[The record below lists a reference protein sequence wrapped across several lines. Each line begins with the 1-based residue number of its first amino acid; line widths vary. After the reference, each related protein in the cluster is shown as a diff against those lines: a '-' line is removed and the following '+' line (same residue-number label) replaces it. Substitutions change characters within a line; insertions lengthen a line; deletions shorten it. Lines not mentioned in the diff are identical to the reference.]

1 MLLANEEKMSFITE
15 KRTYCYKVMPFN
27 LKNAGA
33 TYQRMMDKVFKHQLD
48 MIMEGYVDDMFVK
61 SMTFEQHLRDLREV
75 FKVLESH
82 NMKLNP
88 FKCVFAI
95 QGRKFLGFLVS
106 NRGIEPNLENIQT
119 LLNMTPP
126 MTVKEVQHL
135 IERLAVLNRF
145 IAKLGERS
153 LLFFKILRNTPNF
166 QWTYKCQ
173 KSFKEL
179 KVYLS
184 FPIIFSQP
192 NEGKT
197 LLLYLGVATGLSVQ
211 CWSGKKSSILCRQD
225 TPRFRNPLLKSRKDC
240 LNTSDNLQKV
250 EGFTSKH
257 IKWWC

>member
-1 MLLANEEKMSFITE
+1 
-15 KRTYCYKVMPFN
+15 
-27 LKNAGA
+27 
-33 TYQRMMDKVFKHQLD
+33 MMDKVFKHQLD

-184 FPIIFSQP
+184 SPIIFSQP

-211 CWSGKKSSILCRQD
+211 CWSGKKSSILCR
-225 TPRFRNPLLKSRKDC
+225 
-240 LNTSDNLQKV
+240 
-250 EGFTSKH
+250 
-257 IKWWC
+257 

>member
-61 SMTFEQHLRDLREV
+61 SMTFEQHLRDFREV

-211 CWSGKKSSILCRQD
+211 CWSGKKSSILCR
-225 TPRFRNPLLKSRKDC
+225 
-240 LNTSDNLQKV
+240 
-250 EGFTSKH
+250 
-257 IKWWC
+257 